1 MIDNFEKALVGAKTI
16 NERIKWLLKLKN
28 TTRKELATACGVSKA
43 SVSTLTT
50 GRIANVSA
58 PTLFLMAHFF
68 DVDAEWLLTGNGS
81 YKRRTDKEL
90 EHAEKL
96 TAGIQQALSGQLSE
110 FGLEAIK
117 SKSVFDGEFAFVN
130 FRMLRILN
138 VKSEDCS
145 VVDIAGDEMNPVI
158 YDGDSVVIHDYK
170 ENSALKNGKIYAIQ
184 SILTGAIVC
193 RRLLVKITT
202 SEILM
207 SCEDNAYPSEIFDSS
222 KLKIL
227 GRVLAVR
234 NRILND

>member
-68 DVDAEWLLTGNGS
+68 DVDPEWLLTGNGS
-81 YKRRTDKEL
+81 YKRRTDKEI
-90 EHAEKL
+90 EHAEKI

-145 VVDIAGDEMNPVI
+145 VVDIAGDEMNP
-158 YDGDSVVIHDYK
+158 DGKTWTRTNIVLGHDYVGRK
-170 ENSALKNGKIYAIQ
+170 LDTIPLEASGLIGPVEIQLSNS
-184 SILTGAIVC
+184 
-193 RRLLVKITT
+193 
-202 SEILM
+202 E
-207 SCEDNAYPSEIFDSS
+207 
-222 KLKIL
+222 
-227 GRVLAVR
+227 
-234 NRILND
+234 